1 MLVNI
6 TNNKINT
13 NGGKLFKAIS
23 SDTRLSIL
31 ERLSEGE
38 IHISGIAR
46 ELGISV
52 PVAAKHVKILEEAEL
67 VERKKF
73 GNLHMIGIKLNNVYS
88 LLDHFAENSVLEVEK
103 GTNLLEALK
112 AVAAVEI
119 TKVGSMTKVISTDG
133 EKGLYL
139 YEVNGKSPDKT
150 VDEFRFD
157 EDAIVEW
164 KKLVPVTKKRLFV
177 NVKKE
182 KAEKT

>member
-6 TNNKINT
+6 TNHGINPS
-13 NGGKLFKAIS
+13 GGKLFKAIS
-23 SDTRLSIL
+23 SDTRISIL

-38 IHISGIAR
+38 VHISGLAR

-52 PVAAKHVKILEEAEL
+52 PVAAKHVKILEEVEL

-73 GNLHMIGIKLNNVYS
+73 GNLHIIAINLNNVYS
-88 LLDHFAENSVLEVEK
+88 LLDQFAENNTLEVDK

-112 AVAAVEI
+112 TVAAVEV
-119 TKVGSMTKVISTDG
+119 TKVGDMTKVVSTDG

-139 YEVNGKSPDKT
+139 YEVDGKLPEKSVDKYI
-150 VDEFRFD
+150 F
-157 EDAIVEW
+157 EDDVVVEW

-177 NVKKE
+177 NVRK
-182 KAEKT
+182 